1 MFEFIAGAKAKLVAA
16 LVAVVAFFVSIL
28 VIRHKAKVEGAAEV
42 EKVATEKALER
53 VLKAEDI
60 AGEIDKMTEE
70 KIDAELKKWMRPD
83 SDK

>member
-1 MFEFIAGAKAKLVAA
+1 MFDFLVGAKAKLIAG
-16 LVAVVAFFVSIL
+16 LIAVVGFVAGFFVL
-28 VIRHKAKVEGAAEV
+28 RHKYKTEGAAEV

-60 AGEIDKMTEE
+60 GGEVDKLTEE